1 MFKIEIKANGGWIVP
16 AYTQIDA
23 GFEAPA
29 WSELGDG
36 CKLGP
41 YCELGHNCEL
51 GPDCTLGDGCKLGHG
66 CKLGDG
72 CKLGHGCKLGPSTEI
87 GENPTWLGVTV
98 QSWLTLANVDGTG
111 MYVTMVKHADGV
123 MVNAGCFLGTLDEFI
138 EKVIKRSMN
147 RYVAVIS
154 AVAAAM

>member
-29 WSELGDG
+29 WSELGDA

-41 YCELGHNCEL
+41 YC
-51 GPDCTLGDGCKLGHG
+51 KLGS
-66 CKLGDG
+66 
-72 CKLGHGCKLGPSTEI
+72 STEI
-87 GENPTWLGVTV
+87 GENSTWLGVTV
-98 QSWLTLANVDGTG
+98 QSWLTLANVDGAG
-111 MYVTMVKHADGV
+111 MPVTMVKHADGV

-138 EKVIKRSMN
+138 EKVTERGMN

-154 AVAAAM
+154 AVAAVM